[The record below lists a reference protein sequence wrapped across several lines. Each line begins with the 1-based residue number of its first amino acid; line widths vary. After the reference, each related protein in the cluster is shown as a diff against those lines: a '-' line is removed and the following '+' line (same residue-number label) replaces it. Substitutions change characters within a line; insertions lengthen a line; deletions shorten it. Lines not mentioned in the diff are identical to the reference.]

1 MSLITS
7 DIVPSEDL
15 IQLLTEDGGRGGP
28 LGGSDEGDF
37 RTYLAG
43 NNFRII
49 LSEIDPDFNNNGR
62 VGSGN
67 SGGLLAGTSY
77 LGPRPIECKLDHTQT

>member
-15 IQLLTEDGGRGGP
+15 IQLLDNNFRVEPNGDGGRDGP
-28 LGGSDEGDF
+28 LRIVLSKIDRDF
-37 RTYLAG
+37 GQGR
-43 NNFRII
+43 
-49 LSEIDPDFNNNGR
+49 NNGR

-67 SGGLLAGTSY
+67 SVGLLGGMSY
-77 LGPRPIECKLDHTQT
+77 LCPRPIEWKLDHTQT